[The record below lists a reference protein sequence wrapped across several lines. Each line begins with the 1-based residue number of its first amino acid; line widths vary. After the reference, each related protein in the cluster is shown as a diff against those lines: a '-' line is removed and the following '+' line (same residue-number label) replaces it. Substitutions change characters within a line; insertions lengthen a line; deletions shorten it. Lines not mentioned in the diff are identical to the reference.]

1 LSDVPHIFDR
11 KARALRR
18 ARAAKAR
25 AQSFLVLEAA
35 AGVAERAGA
44 ANRTFR
50 NALELGSTDA
60 AFGLLRPLAENWR
73 RAEFPENEILDVP
86 PQSFDLAVSALALH
100 AINDLPGALIQVRRA
115 LKPDGLFVA
124 ALFGGD
130 TLKELRE
137 SLASGEDEASGGV
150 SPRVAPFADVR
161 DLGGLL
167 QRAGFNL
174 PVADVEH
181 TVVRY
186 RAFETLIADLRDAGE
201 TNILVNRART
211 PLRRDA
217 LAASLVHYKS
227 RHAEEDGRLRATFDI
242 AYLTGWTPHESQQ
255 KPLRPGSAKARL
267 SDALGTIERKAGDA
281 APVKRD

>member
-1 LSDVPHIFDR
+1 MSDVPHIFDR
-11 KARALRR
+11 KARTLRR

-60 AFGLLRPLAENWR
+60 AFGLLKPLAENWT

-150 SPRVAPFADVR
+150 SPRPNLTWYNASKGWMITATRAMAVELAPFQIRVNAI
-161 DLGGLL
+161 
-167 QRAGFNL
+167 N
-174 PVADVEH
+174 PV
-181 TVVRY
+181 
-186 RAFETLIADLRDAGE
+186 AGE
-201 TNILVNRART
+201 T
-211 PLRRDA
+211 PL
-217 LAASLVHYKS
+217 L
-227 RHAEEDGRLRATFDI
+227 ATFMGEDTPEI
-242 AYLTGWTPHESQQ
+242 RAKFLASIPLGRFSTPADMGAAAAFLCSDDASMVTGVAMEVDGG
-255 KPLRPGSAKARL
+255 RC
-267 SDALGTIERKAGDA
+267 I
-281 APVKRD
+281 